1 MHIHVIQSG
10 DTLWALANHYSV
22 TIQKI
27 ATANGLSVSDIL
39 VIGQA
44 LVIPTSDNYHVVK
57 QGESVWQISK
67 RYGTTPEAFAQANQL
82 ANVNLIRIGQRLII
96 PSKSLPSKEV
106 NAYLIDLGSSGQSM
120 IEQVG
125 EELTYLSPFSYEV
138 KSDGSLKGLNDLQ
151 ALNIA
156 RSKKVLP
163 LMSITNI
170 DDKGFNSE
178 IVHVILNNTPVQE
191 ILINNILRILTAK
204 GYRGL
209 NVDFEYVPSEDRER
223 YNHFLQELVNRLHPR
238 GYSVSSALAPK
249 LFSSQRGLLYEAHD
263 YSVHGQLLDF
273 VVLMTY
279 EWGWAGGPP
288 MAIAPLNMVKRVLD
302 YAVTVV
308 PRNKI
313 MTGIAL
319 YARDW
324 TLPYVKGGPNA
335 RTFSPQ
341 YAIQLAARYHSSIQ
355 YDQLSQSP
363 FFRYTDEHGRIHEV
377 WFEDARS
384 MQAKFNLVKDYN
396 LRGISYWV
404 LPASFPQVWL
414 VQEDSFNVIKL

>member
-1 MHIHVIQSG
+1 MLIHVVQSG
-10 DTLWALANHYSV
+10 DTLWALADHYSV
-22 TIQKI
+22 TIQQI
-27 ATANGLSVSDIL
+27 VAANGLSVLDTL

-44 LVIPTSDNYHVVK
+44 LVIPTSDHYHAVEE
-57 QGESVWQISK
+57 GESIWQIAK
-67 RYGTTPEAFAQANQL
+67 RYGTTPEALVQANQL
-82 ANVNLIRIGQRLII
+82 TNVDLIQIGAKLIL
-96 PSKSLPSKEV
+96 PSEDRPSKEV
-106 NAYLIDLGSSGQSM
+106 NAYLTNLGRAGQSM

-125 EELTYLSPFSYEV
+125 NDLTYLSPFSYEV
-138 KSDGSLKGLNDLQ
+138 KNDGSLKGLNDLQ
-151 ALNIA
+151 VLTIA
-156 RSKKVLP
+156 RSTKVAP
-163 LMSITNI
+163 LMSITNV
-170 DDKGFNSE
+170 DTHGFNSE
-178 IVHVILNNTPVQE
+178 IAHVILNNLSVQA
-191 ILINNILRILTAK
+191 ILINNLLSTLAAK

-223 YNHFLQELVNRLHPR
+223 YNYFLQQLVNHLRPQ
-238 GYSVSSALAPK
+238 GYLVSSAIAPK
-249 LFSSQRGLLYEAHD
+249 LSSKQRGLLYEAHD
-263 YSVHGQLLDF
+263 YLIHGQLLDF

-302 YAVTVV
+302 YAVTVI

-313 MTGIAL
+313 MIGIAL

-341 YAIQLAARYHSSIQ
+341 YAIQLAARYHTSIQ

-363 FFRYTDEHGRIHEV
+363 FFRYTDENGLKHEV

-404 LPASFPQVWL
+404 LPALFSQVWL
-414 VQEDSFNVIKL
+414 VQETSFDVIRL